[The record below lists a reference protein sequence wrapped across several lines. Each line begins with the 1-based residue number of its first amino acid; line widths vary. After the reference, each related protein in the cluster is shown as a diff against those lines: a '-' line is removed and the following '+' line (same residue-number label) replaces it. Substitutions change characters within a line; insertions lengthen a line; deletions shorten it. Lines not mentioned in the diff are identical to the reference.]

1 MGYRSEVAIALTSE
15 AANKLFVL
23 QEFCPELKEL
33 INDADETSHFD
44 KQSIDR
50 GFDTKLYWNHIKWYD
65 TYTEIQQME
74 TFLYQILEDDEA
86 FLFLRIGEET
96 DDMESRGHFW
106 ESDMYIQRSI
116 SL

>member
-33 INDADETSHFD
+33 INDADEASHFD
-44 KQSIDR
+44 KESIDK
-50 GFDTKLYWNHIKWYD
+50 GFDVKLYWNHIKWYD
-65 TYTEIQQME
+65 SYTEIQQME
-74 TFLYQILEDDEA
+74 TFLYQILDDDSDY
-86 FLFLRIGEET
+86 LLLRIGEET
-96 DDMESRGHFW
+96 DDMETQGHFW

>member
-1 MGYRSEVAIALTSE
+1 MGYRSEVAIALTPE

-33 INDADETSHFD
+33 IKDADEASHFD
-44 KQSIDR
+44 KESIDK
-50 GFDTKLYWNHIKWYD
+50 GFDVKFYWNHIKWYD
-65 TYTEIQQME
+65 SYTEIQQME
-74 TFLYQILEDDEA
+74 TFLYQILDDDSEY
-86 FLFLRIGEET
+86 LLLRIGEET
-96 DDMESRGHFW
+96 DDMETQGHFW

>member
-33 INDADETSHFD
+33 VNDADENSHFD
-44 KQSIDR
+44 KESIDK
-50 GFDTKLYWNHIKWYD
+50 GFDAKLYWNHVKWYD
-65 TYTEIQQME
+65 SYTEIQQME
-74 TFLYQILEDDEA
+74 TFLYNILEDDCD

-96 DDMESRGHFW
+96 DDMETQGHFW
-106 ESDMYIQRSI
+106 DSGMYIQRCI

>member
-23 QEFCPELKEL
+23 QDFCPELKQL
-33 INDADETSHFD
+33 INDADETINFD
-44 KQSIDR
+44 KKSIDQGR
-50 GFDTKLYWNHIKWYD
+50 DTKFYWNYIKWYD

-74 TFLYQILEDDEA
+74 TFLHNILEDHCD
-86 FLFLRIGEET
+86 FLLLRIGEET
-96 DDMESRGHFW
+96 DDMETQGHYW

>member
-23 QEFCPELKEL
+23 QEFLPELKEL
-33 INDADETSHFD
+33 INDADETSHFN
-44 KQSIDR
+44 KESIDK

-74 TFLYQILEDDEA
+74 TFLYQILDDDCEY
-86 FLFLRIGEET
+86 LLLRIGEET
-96 DDMESRGHFW
+96 DDMETQGHYW